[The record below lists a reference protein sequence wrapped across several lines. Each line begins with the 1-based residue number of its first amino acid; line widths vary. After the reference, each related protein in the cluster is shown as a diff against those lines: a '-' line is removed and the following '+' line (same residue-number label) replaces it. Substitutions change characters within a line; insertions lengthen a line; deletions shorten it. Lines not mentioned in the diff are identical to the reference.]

1 MKLIRGEP
9 DITGR
14 VWSMAA
20 IDLPKPTLNPYCT
33 LGLHVEEH
41 SAKPSVPENEWPLL
55 YFDLTKQGAET
66 VAAIVAAAYVA
77 QTKIDVFLE
86 DPKDMFVKSIQATKP
101 PKAK

>member
-1 MKLIRGEP
+1 
-9 DITGR
+9 
-14 VWSMAA
+14 
-20 IDLPKPTLNPYCT
+20 
-33 LGLHVEEH
+33 
-41 SAKPSVPENEWPLL
+41 LL
-55 YFDLTKQGAET
+55 YFDLTKQGTET

>member
-14 VWSMAA
+14 SMAA
-20 IDLPKPTLNPYCT
+20 IDLPKPTLTPYFT

-41 SAKPSVPENEWPLL
+41 SDKPGVPENEWPLL

-86 DPKDMFVKSIQATKP
+86 PQRHVCKIHTGD
-101 PKAK
+101 

>member
-20 IDLPKPTLNPYCT
+20 IDLPKPTLTPYFT

-41 SAKPSVPENEWPLL
+41 SDKPGVPESGHCSTSILLSKVLRRLPLL
-55 YFDLTKQGAET
+55 SLQRTSRKQRST
-66 VAAIVAAAYVA
+66 CFWK
-77 QTKIDVFLE
+77 T
-86 DPKDMFVKSIQATKP
+86 PKTCL
-101 PKAK
+101 